1 MDKGQMMEIP
11 IQHLHLDKKN
21 PRLPRSKR
29 TGSEDDIIN
38 YLLLEAA
45 TIELMEAIGENGYFP
60 GEILLV
66 VQDGEQNYTV
76 VEGNRRLCS
85 VKLLKD
91 PSLARYKK
99 ESVYS
104 IAKNV
109 KQPAPDQLPCL
120 VFQSRE
126 SIINYLGFVHITGK
140 QSWGLL
146 QKGRYL
152 YEYYLGIKT
161 NDFSADCKKIA
172 KQIGSTSPYVARLL
186 QAFNIYREIE
196 NEGFYSI
203 EGLSDMTFHLNY
215 LVDGLN
221 KENIRRHLKV
231 DLEQDDMDDVDK
243 RNLKEL
249 TIWWFEKSEG
259 QSRVKGDS
267 ESLKML
273 NAVLGNEKALDSFRN
288 KGATIEKAYAMTSD
302 YGTQIERSVK
312 LALDEMENVDK
323 LIVNIDN
330 FDSLIV
336 DDLKS
341 IKKLSN
347 KLIAYIMTSNDYDDN
362 E

>member
-1 MDKGQMMEIP
+1 MTDTQIRHIDIDKLM
-11 IQHLHLDKKN
+11 LDPQN
-21 PRLPRSKR
+21 PRLPKSKR
-29 TGSEDDIIN
+29 NGNQEDIIN
-38 YLLLEAA
+38 FLLLESS

-66 VQDGEQNYTV
+66 VQDGSQEYIV

-85 VKLLKD
+85 VKLLKN
-91 PSLARYKK
+91 PSLAKYKK
-99 ESVYS
+99 ESVNS
-104 IAKNV
+104 IAGNA

-120 VFQSRE
+120 IFQNRE
-126 SIINYLGFVHITGK
+126 SIIKYLGFVHITGK

-152 YEYYLGIKT
+152 YEYYLGIRT
-161 NDFSADCKKIA
+161 DDFPADCKRIA

-186 QAFNIYREIE
+186 QAFNIYHEIE
-196 NEGFYSI
+196 NEGFYLI

-221 KENIRRHLKV
+221 KENIRRHLNV
-231 DLEQDDMDDVDK
+231 DLEQDNLDNVNSQ
-243 RNLKEL
+243 NLKEL
-249 TIWWFEKSEG
+249 TKWWFEKSEG

-267 ESLKML
+267 ESLTML

-288 KGATIEKAYAMTSD
+288 RGVSIEKAYAMTSD

-312 LALDEMENVDK
+312 LALDAMENVDK
-323 LIVNIDN
+323 LIVNVDNID
-330 FDSLIV
+330 SSIV
-336 DDLKS
+336 NDLTS

-347 KLIAYIMTSNDYDDN
+347 KIIVYVKTLNEDDDK
-362 E
+362 